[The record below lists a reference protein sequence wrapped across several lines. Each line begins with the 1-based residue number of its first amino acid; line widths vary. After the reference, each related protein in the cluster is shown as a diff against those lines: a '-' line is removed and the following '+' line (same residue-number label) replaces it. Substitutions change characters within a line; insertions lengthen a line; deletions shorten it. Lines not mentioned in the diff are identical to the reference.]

1 MRLRSV
7 AVGGANR
14 ELGNRELGNRELG
27 NRELGNRELGNR
39 DGVLTPSL
47 GSLVAVVRL
56 SEPNPLSTRC
66 RVLLGNENKLVRVQ
80 HDAGKLGQ
88 PRVFNELLALL

>member
-1 MRLRSV
+1 MRRRQGEAAKRRSR
-7 AVGGANR
+7 GA
-14 ELGNRELGNRELG
+14 

-47 GSLVAVVRL
+47 GSLAAVVRL
-56 SEPNPLSTRC
+56 SEPKPIVNAVSC
-66 RVLLGNENKLVRVQ
+66 VVLGNENKLVRVQ